1 MPTYTLLRSVWGL
14 PTVACRRLKA
24 KPRSTSTPE
33 FFLRKTKTS
42 IVALEIYFL
51 VLYLNL
57 YEVVFYCMAIF
68 HLDFKIVKRSEGRS
82 SVAKAAY
89 HARTRITDER
99 TGDTYDYSRR
109 TDLYGHFILAPANAP
124 EYIVKDST
132 ALWNE
137 VERVERQQNGQTARY
152 FDVAIPAELNNDD
165 KKRLVLEYC
174 QKNFVDKGMIADI
187 AFHDLDSDNPHA
199 HVMLTLKT
207 IGPEGFGKKERS
219 WNDRKMSVLWR
230 ESWASMANSYL
241 AAAGSS
247 ERIDHRS
254 LQAQHEEA
262 LEKAAVALD
271 NEEKALWLAKAAE
284 TNRPPM
290 KRIHSAKWRSKA
302 AQEQRAAEQAVRDA
316 AKQEAVE
323 VYKTFSEL
331 DLEIVVDVRS
341 FTVAALAE
349 PEQIVLPETHSGSST
364 DENQR
369 PVLVAPAPHTRMRGV
384 KSYRDKTKVSKVV
397 AGKKPSVSISD
408 SGTNTILKT
417 SSSQNQNR
425 ASRSAPER
433 VKRKQTTPRQDNIF
447 KRFTTLVIDFFK
459 EKFVWA
465 RSSRVKHDPVSTE
478 HDKRI
483 TENFVFDEVLGHHVS
498 RAEYEKQAKFNS
510 DTYKPTPDEIRRFPS
525 RPKNGKPETTHDMD
539 LTPSILE
546 NKKSNSPQ
554 LRPSSYRVNK

>member
-1 MPTYTLLRSVWGL
+1 
-14 PTVACRRLKA
+14 
-24 KPRSTSTPE
+24 
-33 FFLRKTKTS
+33 
-42 IVALEIYFL
+42 
-51 VLYLNL
+51 
-57 YEVVFYCMAIF
+57 MAIF

-152 FDVAIPAELNNDD
+152 FDVAIPTELNNDD
-165 KKRLVLEYC
+165 KKKLVLEYC

-199 HVMLTLKT
+199 HVMLTLKA

-241 AAAGSS
+241 EAAGSS

-262 LEKAAVALD
+262 LEKAAAALD
-271 NEEKALWLAKAAE
+271 NEEQALWLAKAAE
-284 TNRPPM
+284 TNRPAM

-341 FTVAALAE
+341 FTITHLAE
-349 PEQIVLPETHSGSST
+349 PEEIIIPDYPATVEPQPAMATPTTSR
-364 DENQR
+364 R
-369 PVLVAPAPHTRMRGV
+369 PAA
-384 KSYRDKTKVSKVV
+384 KSYRNPNKVSKVNV
-397 AGKKPSVSISD
+397 SGKKSPVLVVPEPKAS
-408 SGTNTILKT
+408 TKLKT
-417 SSSQNQNR
+417 PSLQNTRAVNR
-425 ASRSAPER
+425 APLHI
-433 VKRKQTTPRQDNIF
+433 RKQTKPRQNGLF
-447 KRFTTLVIDFFK
+447 KRFTLLIVDFLK
-459 EKFVWA
+459 ERFVWA
-465 RSSRVKHDPVSTE
+465 RRKTDTTDAD

-483 TENFVFDEVLGHHVS
+483 AENYVFDEVLGVNVPRS
-498 RAEYEKQAKFNS
+498 EFERRAKFNNNQTS
-510 DTYKPTPDEIRRFPS
+510 QEAGVYGNESNINKTVRFPNRFEQEQTEVNKHMEFILS
-525 RPKNGKPETTHDMD
+525 IGGKPSMPKLKQT
-539 LTPSILE
+539 
-546 NKKSNSPQ
+546 NRKSNI
-554 LRPSSYRVNK
+554 K

>member
-1 MPTYTLLRSVWGL
+1 
-14 PTVACRRLKA
+14 
-24 KPRSTSTPE
+24 
-33 FFLRKTKTS
+33 
-42 IVALEIYFL
+42 
-51 VLYLNL
+51 
-57 YEVVFYCMAIF
+57 MAIF

-124 EYIVKDST
+124 EHIVKDST

-137 VERVERQQNGQTARY
+137 VERVERQHNGQTSRY
-152 FDVAIPAELNNDD
+152 FDVSIPAELNNDE
-165 KKRLVLEYC
+165 KKKLVLEYC

-230 ESWASMANSYL
+230 ESWASMANRYL
-241 AAAGSS
+241 ESAGSS

-254 LQAQHEEA
+254 LQTQHEEA

-284 TNRPPM
+284 TNRPAM

-302 AQEQRAAEQAVRDA
+302 AQEQRAAEQAVRDE

-323 VYKTFSEL
+323 VYKTFREL

-341 FTVAALAE
+341 FTITHLAE
-349 PEQIVLPETHSGSST
+349 PEEIVLPKTRSGSSAS
-364 DENQR
+364 EPQR

-384 KSYRDKTKVSKVV
+384 KSYRDKSKVSKVV

-408 SGTNTILKT
+408 YETNTILKT
-417 SSSQNQNR
+417 SSSQNPNR

-433 VKRKQTTPRQDNIF
+433 VKRKQATPRQDNIF

-459 EKFVWA
+459 QKFVWA
-465 RSSRVKHDPVSTE
+465 KVNKTKDDIINEE

-483 TENFVFDEVLGHHVS
+483 AENYVFDEVLGHHVS
-498 RAEYEKQAKFNS
+498 RTEYEKQAKFNS

-525 RPKNGKPETTHDMD
+525 RPEKEQPESDHRMD
-539 LTPSILE
+539 LIPHAR
-546 NKKSNSPQ
+546 KDKAPRM
-554 LRPSSYRVNK
+554 RPPGYRK